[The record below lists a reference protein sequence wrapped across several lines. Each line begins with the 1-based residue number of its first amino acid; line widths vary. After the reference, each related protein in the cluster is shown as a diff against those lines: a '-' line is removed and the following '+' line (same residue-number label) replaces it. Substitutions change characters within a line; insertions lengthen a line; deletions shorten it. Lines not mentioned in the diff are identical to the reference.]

1 MRDTVLIEEMTWPEV
16 RDAIAGGKRRV
27 IVMLG
32 AMEQHGPH
40 MPIGVDTYLGYA
52 TGARLARRLG
62 DALVAPVVSLGYS
75 RGHLPMAGT
84 VSIEEPVLEAIIAD
98 VCRSLGQHGFKEIIL
113 LCSHGG
119 NYHALQHALPGL
131 RRELAGVRVSAITDF
146 DEWLENTKQF
156 AAREGLDMARLGVH
170 AAQGETSMMLAHR
183 PDLVQMDKACEGFL
197 GDASIRWRSK
207 VPPPMDEM
215 SPTGILGDARNASAA
230 LGEKIFADRIE
241 RIARMI
247 EAGELAG

>member
-16 RDAIAGGKRRV
+16 RDAIAGGRRRV

-75 RGHLPMAGT
+75 AGHLPMAGT
-84 VSIEEPVLEAIIAD
+84 VSIEEPVLEATILD
-98 VCRSLGQHGFKEIIL
+98 VCRSLARHGFREIIL

-119 NYHALQHALPGL
+119 NYRALRNVLLKLRAEHADI
-131 RRELAGVRVSAITDF
+131 RISAITDF

-183 PDLVQMDKACEGFL
+183 PDLVQMDKACEGFI

-207 VPPPMDEM
+207 VPPPMDTM
-215 SPTGILGDARNASAA
+215 SPTGILGDARNSSAA
-230 LGEKIFADRIE
+230 LGEKMFAERIE
-241 RIARMI
+241 RIAKMI